1 MVFGTFT
8 VAFVNAQTCKGGKVW
23 TCRTCPGLYGTT
35 YQECDC
41 VDVNKVAAWLA
52 SPCSSVKNNNGGG
65 GGNDYCDKH
74 PCGCICARSA
84 TGTIPFGESSGGIY
98 PNPFVNSTTI
108 YITLNKA
115 QKISLKVF
123 DMSGQLIRS
132 LAEKEFAEGEHQIV
146 WDAANVK
153 TGIYL
158 LRMETGNYSENR
170 KLIVTK

>member
-1 MVFGTFT
+1 MFSFTFT
-8 VAFVNAQTCKGGKVW
+8 KSQTCKGNKVW

-41 VDVNKVAAWLA
+41 VDANKVATWLA
-52 SPCSSVKNNNGGG
+52 SPCTSPKTNNGGG
-65 GGNDYCDKH
+65 GGQNYCDKN

-84 TGTIPFGESSGGIY
+84 TGTAPIGEYQGGIY
-98 PNPFVNSTTI
+98 PNPLVNSTTI

-115 QKISLKVF
+115 QEVTLRIF
-123 DMSGQLIRS
+123 DMSGRLVKS
-132 LAEKEFAEGEHQIV
+132 LAKKEFAEGEHQIV

-158 LRMETGNYSENR
+158 LRMETENYSEKR